1 MNTSDTQTAKP
12 LFDKAIEH
20 NQKRLKLAKQLTDKQ
35 KGIEQQGYA
44 QSTLGRCYL
53 EQAINTS
60 DTQIAE
66 SLFDKAIE
74 HHQERLKLA
83 KLLTDEQKRIEKQI
97 YAQDWLGYCYFKQ
110 AINTSDTQIAESLFD
125 KAIEHN
131 QERLNLA
138 KQLTDKQKRIEK
150 QVYAQFW
157 LGRCYLEQAINT
169 SDTQISEPLFDKAIK
184 HHTKGLELATQLADK
199 QKSIEQQYHNQSWL
213 GYCYL
218 EHAIKTADEKTTK
231 PLFDK
236 AIEHHTKWFELATQL
251 TDKQKRIE
259 QQGYSQYWLG
269 RCHFEQAIKTSDEQE
284 VTSLFKEAI
293 QHKVNYTHQTLFER
307 STNKHQK
314 SISEILASLSI
325 FPFEASNTTFAHY
338 TNPDVTELLFGLKE
352 TKNEDSEIEK
362 SPKPMRMNSATYMND
377 PYEGKSLF
385 EFLGIPEASLE
396 NITEFPK
403 YNAFFSCFSHR
414 VNDLNQFR
422 LYGKEDGVEASGCCL
437 VFNKNRKWLKQI
449 DIAKSFSSM
458 KNEREIGS
466 PISSSEK
473 HYSLYQIAY
482 IAYLDDY
489 IDRNKCEIITT
500 KPDEKFAIYLP
511 KVGNSDEWHRIRVE
525 KLKKALKDLR
535 EEISKTNNEIE
546 KQDLEYIRYLFK
558 DFAFRDEE
566 EFRILTLKEIGKET
580 ECCDK
585 TNSVFVPYADISN
598 MVDEVILGTNYEKT
612 NQKRKVEVFR
622 HKMKEHFPDV
632 KITHSSLPIN
642 ANPPTKKDS

>member
-1 MNTSDTQTAKP
+1 MSTEELISQGVKLCEEKKYPEAI
-12 LFDKAIEH
+12 DKLNEALESII
-20 NQKRLKLAKQLTDKQ
+20 NIQ
-35 KGIEQQGYA
+35 EQIDA
-44 QSTLGRCYL
+44 QFWLGRCYL

-74 HHQERLKLA
+74 HHTKEFELA
-83 KLLTDEQKRIEKQI
+83 KQLTDEQESIEQQV
-97 YAQDWLGYCYFKQ
+97 YAQSWLGGCYLEQ
-110 AINTSDTQIAESLFD
+110 AIKTSDIQTAKQLFD
-125 KAIEHN
+125 KAIEP
-131 QERLNLA
+131 
-138 KQLTDKQKRIEK
+138 
-150 QVYAQFW
+150 
-157 LGRCYLEQAINT
+157 C
-169 SDTQISEPLFDKAIK
+169 
-184 HHTKGLELATQLADK
+184 TKFLELAEQLANE
-199 QKSIEQQYHNQSWL
+199 QKSIEQQVYAQFAL
-213 GYCYL
+213 GLCYF
-218 EHAIKTADEKTTK
+218 EQAIKASDIQTAK

-236 AIEHHTKWFELATQL
+236 AIEHYQERFKLSTQLADEQESIEQQGYAQSELGRFYLEQAIKTSDAQTAKSLFEKAIKHHIEQLELARQL
-251 TDKQKRIE
+251 TNKQKRIE
-259 QQGYSQYWLG
+259 QHGYAEYSLG

-325 FPFEASNTTFAHY
+325 SPFEASNTTFAHY
-338 TNPDVTELLFGLKE
+338 TYPHVTELLFGLA
-352 TKNEDSEIEK
+352 DR
-362 SPKPMRMNSATYMND
+362 SPKAMRMNSATYMND

-403 YNAFFSCFSHR
+403 YNAFFSCFSRR

-437 VFNKNRKWLKQI
+437 VFNKNRKWLKQT

-458 KNEREIGS
+458 KNEAEIGIPTS
-466 PISSSEK
+466 LSEK